1 MSNET
6 KTAGPGIGEALGLH
20 KNFLEELEKQ
30 IRDEVLSGPMRC
42 KTVSSSVKA
51 IVKLLRANNF
61 GEVSGEPSEHEIT
74 LVLAGYILHRN
85 VGQTDGPP
93 PELLSL
99 LQSLG
104 QVGPL
109 SGLLGGLGGI
119 KVEIKRGRL
128 DPQTGKIEPMDD
140 EDDGKNDSIGGSG
153 SSFTSDDDEDDDE

>member
-6 KTAGPGIGEALGLH
+6 KTAEPGIGEALGLH

-30 IRDEVLSGPMRC
+30 IRDEVLSGPMKC

-61 GEVSGEPSEHEIT
+61 GEVSGEPSEHEIA

-85 VGQTDGPP
+85 VGQAGGPP

-109 SGLLGGLGGI
+109 GGLFGGLSGI

-140 EDDGKNDSIGGSG
+140 ENGNDSDSIGG